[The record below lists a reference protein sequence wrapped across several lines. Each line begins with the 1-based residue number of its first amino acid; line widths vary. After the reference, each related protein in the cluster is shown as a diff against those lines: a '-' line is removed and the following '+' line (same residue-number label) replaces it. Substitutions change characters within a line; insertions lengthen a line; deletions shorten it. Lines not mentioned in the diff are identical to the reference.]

1 MLLETTPCWVHT
13 KERDVTIWGPCG
25 KGRGPARKAKSE
37 SACKAHQGLRK
48 TKVYQSK
55 REYQNWQR
63 KVKTEPSKAISA
75 APIIQEQNLL
85 LGAGQGDN
93 TCTIFPVFILFL
105 CYSVSLLQSSFLN
118 FHHSDSLEPIPRPG
132 LLICGMINPGDKA
145 FCAVSYILCFFVLAL
160 SVLPFL
166 LISSETHGAE
176 NSKEAQRERT
186 ASEVIAQCRRRL
198 KLQQLQMEKNIRSK
212 VLEDKMTS
220 LLTAP

>member
-1 MLLETTPCWVHT
+1 M
-13 KERDVTIWGPCG
+13 
-25 KGRGPARKAKSE
+25 
-37 SACKAHQGLRK
+37 
-48 TKVYQSK
+48 
-55 REYQNWQR
+55 
-63 KVKTEPSKAISA
+63 
-75 APIIQEQNLL
+75 
-85 LGAGQGDN
+85 
-93 TCTIFPVFILFL
+93 
-105 CYSVSLLQSSFLN
+105 N
-118 FHHSDSLEPIPRPG
+118 FHHSDSLEPIPSPG